1 MACSFIT
8 CSHVQHNKHHVHF
21 VFFLCNYLSLSLFFY
36 FLFLSSLLA
45 AGQGIHE
52 TTEDGE
58 SLLSLACS
66 AGYFELAEVLLRMR
80 ASVEDKGMKGGCVFT
95 GVVDTP
101 TLLGDSTPLMEAAS
115 GGYVDIIKLLIEHGA
130 KVNATSR

>member
-1 MACSFIT
+1 M
-8 CSHVQHNKHHVHF
+8 
-21 VFFLCNYLSLSLFFY
+21 FFLCNYLSLSLFFY
-36 FLFLSSLLA
+36 FLFLSSLSLLA

-80 ASVEDKGMKGGCVFT
+80 ASVEDKGMKGGCGFMGV
-95 GVVDTP
+95 VVDTP

>member
-1 MACSFIT
+1 MYMYSII
-8 CSHVQHNKHHVHF
+8 KHHVHF
-21 VFFLCNYLSLSLFFY
+21 VFFLCNYLSHFFPFLSLFY
-36 FLFLSSLLA
+36 FLFFSSLLA

-80 ASVEDKGMKGGCVFT
+80 ASVEDKGMKGGCGLRVWLT
-95 GVVDTP
+95 R
-101 TLLGDSTPLMEAAS
+101 PL
-115 GGYVDIIKLLIEHGA
+115 Y
-130 KVNATSR
+130 